1 MFCVYTKGEREMLIN
16 KEKLL
21 KEVDD
26 YYDLNYGEVLI
37 NPTRFYD
44 MVDEQPTVEQPQW
57 NDISV
62 IPTTYERLITMCSDG
77 YVKMLRYYN
86 GMFIN
91 MEKREGETA
100 FRCERVDNVI
110 KWTTLESLLNTIKEE
125 SK

>member
-1 MFCVYTKGEREMLIN
+1 MLIN

-57 NDISV
+57 
-62 IPTTYERLITMCSDG
+62 IPCSERLP
-77 YVKMLRYYN
+77 L
-86 GMFIN
+86 
-91 MEKREGETA
+91 EEGEYIVSCINDNGYKFVSDDYFYPSDNAEKGFFEA
-100 FRCERVDNVI
+100 FGRSVVAWQLFPQTHE
-110 KWTTLESLLNTIKEE
+110 EIKEE

>member
-1 MFCVYTKGEREMLIN
+1 MLIN
-16 KEKLL
+16 ADLL
-21 KEVDD
+21 LESFKAS
-26 YYDLNYGEVLI
+26 LNDGREMWYSV
-37 NPTRFYD
+37 FCD
-44 MVDEQPTVEQPQW
+44 VVDEQPTVEQPRW